1 MNWSCFTINPWPVLS
16 LDHMHIEEYI
26 EEDEEPPL
34 LLSSCPS
41 RGKYAHALWALL
53 YNKKRAST
61 RMHTSSDSQVCFCV
75 FQLFGCG
82 GTAAVQSR
90 WGKGCACLQ
99 CPAGQEPSKVR
110 QQMQNFFLQ
119 LLCCFLYIVKAFTSL
134 TAINML
140 VSVGNICL

>member
-1 MNWSCFTINPWPVLS
+1 MNWSCFIINPSPVLS
-16 LDHMHIEEYI
+16 LDHMYIDEYI

-34 LLSSCPS
+34 LLSYCPP

-53 YNKKRAST
+53 CKKKSVST
-61 RMHTSSDSQVCFCV
+61 RVRTSSDSRVCFCV

-90 WGKGCACLQ
+90 CGKGCACLQ
-99 CPAGQEPSKVR
+99 CPTGQEPSKVR
-110 QQMQNFFLQ
+110 QHFNILITFVLFIIY
-119 LLCCFLYIVKAFTSL
+119 FNTFTSL